1 MNNDL
6 ILFIIAAVTIV
17 LVVILWQGM
26 NVAKT
31 QISAEQLDKYR
42 KLAEQATEAEQ
53 KAAQEQHKISEAL
66 EDMRARLT
74 AIEKLLR
81 EVQ

>member
-1 MNNDL
+1 MSTEL
-6 ILFIIAAVTIV
+6 IMFIIAAVTIV

-26 NVAKT
+26 NVART
-31 QISAEQLDKYR
+31 QISAEQLEKYR

-53 KAAQEQHKISEAL
+53 KAAREQQKISEAL

-74 AIEKLLR
+74 AIEKFLR

>member
-1 MNNDL
+1 MSTEL
-6 ILFIIAAVTIV
+6 IMFIIAAVTVV

-26 NVAKT
+26 NVART
-31 QISAEQLDKYR
+31 QISAEQLEKYR

-53 KAAQEQHKISEAL
+53 KAAQEQQKISEAL

-74 AIEKLLR
+74 AIEKFLR

>member
-42 KLAEQATEAEQ
+42 KLAEQATTAEE
-53 KAAQEQHKISEAL
+53 KAAQEQQKIAQSL

-74 AIEKLLR
+74 AIEKLLS